1 MIQYMEQSNKNS
13 SNDDFNIS
21 KEGYTLGDISQ
32 RESTNGAGGE
42 ISHED
47 NTPQHHAL
55 MQN

>member
-32 RESTNGAGGE
+32 RESTNGAAGE

-47 NTPQHHAL
+47 NTP
-55 MQN
+55 

>member
-32 RESTNGAGGE
+32 RESINGGAGD
-42 ISHED
+42 ISHGD
-47 NTPQHHAL
+47 NTP
-55 MQN
+55 